1 MLKSSDKLKKCNSTV
16 YTNFPLLPK
25 RESNLKKNKNN
36 SLKKVIFKTIKNNNN
51 TNCLLNTSS
60 LTNNETTLT
69 KYNSQSNINI
79 NLLEPPKPNINNTSS
94 INIDNFNN
102 NNINFNRTIL
112 KKPIPKLNIFN
123 KNTKKNEKI
132 QFLSKIYKISKI
144 NRNVSSD
151 NMYINEAISKNKSA
165 KIIIPKIYKKNS
177 KEVKLLPFLEK
188 SRKKKISA
196 KDIYLHY
203 LKENENDKSKSQT
216 IYNFS
221 KYLQNNNKKFN
232 YGFDKI
238 YGNNPSFMGRINE
251 IKKNNFIAYKKDFNI
266 QDYQNTLLKLLKKKV
281 SPKNLENLE
290 SSYKLFNE
298 RNFGM
303 TIPRGRYIDLA
314 NKLKN
319 FLSKDIFEKVKRMDK
334 NYLIYLEK
342 KEEEII
348 NKNMEEINLRNF
360 NKHMN
365 RTLMTFRKSREN
377 RSV

>member
-1 MLKSSDKLKKCNSTV
+1 MLKSSDKLKKCNNTT

-36 SLKKVIFKTIKNNNN
+36 SLKKVIFKTIKNNSDI
-51 TNCLLNTSS
+51 NCLLNISS
-60 LTNNETTLT
+60 LTNNDTTLT

-79 NLLEPPKPNINNTSS
+79 NFLESQKPNINITSS
-94 INIDNFNN
+94 TNIDNSNN
-102 NNINFNRTIL
+102 NKININRAIL
-112 KKPIPKLNIFN
+112 KQPIPKLNYFN
-123 KNTKKNEKI
+123 KKKSQKE
-132 QFLSKIYKISKI
+132 QLLSKIYKISKI
-144 NRNVSSD
+144 NRNESSD
-151 NMYINEAISKNKSA
+151 NININQTLSKNKNA
-165 KIIIPKIYKKNS
+165 KILIPKIYKKNNR
-177 KEVKLLPFLEK
+177 EKLLPFLEK

-203 LKENENDKSKSQT
+203 LKENEKDKSKSQT
-216 IYNFS
+216 IYNFT

-238 YGNNPSFMGRINE
+238 YGDNPSFICRINE

-266 QDYQNTLLKLLKKKV
+266 LDYQNTLLKLLKKKV

-303 TIPRGRYIDLA
+303 MIPRGRYIDLA
-314 NKLKN
+314 DKLKN

-334 NYLIYLEK
+334 NYLLYLEK
-342 KEEEII
+342 KEEELI
-348 NKNMEEINLRNF
+348 NKNSEEIDLRNF
-360 NKHMN
+360 NKHLN
-365 RTLMTFRKSREN
+365 RTLMSFRKSREN
-377 RSV
+377 RSI

>member
-1 MLKSSDKLKKCNSTV
+1 MLKSSDKLKKCNNTN

-36 SLKKVIFKTIKNNNN
+36 SLKKVIFKTIKNNSDIKY
-51 TNCLLNTSS
+51 LLNISS
-60 LTNNETTLT
+60 LTNNDTTLT

-79 NLLEPPKPNINNTSS
+79 NLLEPQKPNINITSS
-94 INIDNFNN
+94 TNIDNSNN
-102 NNINFNRTIL
+102 NKINFNRAIL
-112 KKPIPKLNIFN
+112 KKPIPKLNYFN
-123 KNTKKNEKI
+123 KKKSQK
-132 QFLSKIYKISKI
+132 QQLLSQIYRISKI
-144 NRNVSSD
+144 NRNESSD
-151 NMYINEAISKNKSA
+151 NIYINQTLSKNKNA
-165 KIIIPKIYKKNS
+165 KILIPKIYKKNNR
-177 KEVKLLPFLEK
+177 EKLLPFLEK

-203 LKENENDKSKSQT
+203 LKENEKDKSKSQT

-238 YGNNPSFMGRINE
+238 YGDNPSFICRINE

-266 QDYQNTLLKLLKKKV
+266 LDYQNTLLKLLKKKV

-303 TIPRGRYIDLA
+303 MIPRGRYIDLA
-314 NKLKN
+314 DKLKN

-334 NYLIYLEK
+334 NYLLYLEK
-342 KEEEII
+342 KEEELIS
-348 NKNMEEINLRNF
+348 KNSEEIDLRNF
-360 NKHMN
+360 NKHLN
-365 RTLMTFRKSREN
+365 RTLMSFRKSREN
-377 RSV
+377 RSI

>member
-1 MLKSSDKLKKCNSTV
+1 MLKSSDKLKKCNNTN

-94 INIDNFNN
+94 TNIDNFNN

-281 SPKNLENLE
+281 SPKYLENLE

>member
-1 MLKSSDKLKKCNSTV
+1 MLKSSDKLKKCNNTT
-16 YTNFPLLPK
+16 YTSFPLLPK

-36 SLKKVIFKTIKNNNN
+36 FLKKVIFKTIKNNSDI
-51 TNCLLNTSS
+51 NCLLNISS
-60 LTNNETTLT
+60 LTNNDTTLT

-79 NLLEPPKPNINNTSS
+79 NFLESQKPNINITSS
-94 INIDNFNN
+94 TNIDNSNN
-102 NNINFNRTIL
+102 NKINFNRAIL
-112 KKPIPKLNIFN
+112 KNPIPKLNNFN
-123 KNTKKNEKI
+123 KKKSQK
-132 QFLSKIYKISKI
+132 QQLLSKIYKISKI
-144 NRNVSSD
+144 NRNESSD
-151 NMYINEAISKNKSA
+151 NININQTLSKNKNA
-165 KIIIPKIYKKNS
+165 KILIPKIYKKNNR
-177 KEVKLLPFLEK
+177 EKLLPFLEK

-203 LKENENDKSKSQT
+203 LKENEKDKSKSQT

-238 YGNNPSFMGRINE
+238 YGDNPSFICRINE

-303 TIPRGRYIDLA
+303 MIPRGRYIDLA
-314 NKLKN
+314 DKLKN

-334 NYLIYLEK
+334 NYLLYLEK
-342 KEEEII
+342 KEEELI
-348 NKNMEEINLRNF
+348 NKNSEEIDLRNF
-360 NKHMN
+360 NKHLN
-365 RTLMTFRKSREN
+365 RTLMSFRKSREN
-377 RSV
+377 RSI

>member
-1 MLKSSDKLKKCNSTV
+1 M
-16 YTNFPLLPK
+16 
-25 RESNLKKNKNN
+25 
-36 SLKKVIFKTIKNNNN
+36 
-51 TNCLLNTSS
+51 
-60 LTNNETTLT
+60 
-69 KYNSQSNINI
+69 
-79 NLLEPPKPNINNTSS
+79 
-94 INIDNFNN
+94 
-102 NNINFNRTIL
+102 
-112 KKPIPKLNIFN
+112 
-123 KNTKKNEKI
+123 
-132 QFLSKIYKISKI
+132 
-144 NRNVSSD
+144 
-151 NMYINEAISKNKSA
+151 
-165 KIIIPKIYKKNS
+165 
-177 KEVKLLPFLEK
+177 
-188 SRKKKISA
+188 
-196 KDIYLHY
+196 
-203 LKENENDKSKSQT
+203 

-281 SPKNLENLE
+281 SPKYLENLE

-365 RTLMTFRKSREN
+365 IF
-377 RSV
+377 SVGIKCELA

>member
-1 MLKSSDKLKKCNSTV
+1 MLKSSDKPKKCYNTV
-16 YTNFPLLPK
+16 YANFPILPK
-25 RESNLKKNKNN
+25 RESNFKKNKNN
-36 SLKKVIFKTIKNNNN
+36 SLKRVIFKTIKNNSNI
-51 TNCLLNTSS
+51 NCLLNTSS
-60 LTNNETTLT
+60 LTNNETSLT
-69 KYNSQSNINI
+69 KYNSQSNIN
-79 NLLEPPKPNINNTSS
+79 LLEPQKQNSLNNININITSS
-94 INIDNFNN
+94 ININNSNN
-102 NNINFNRTIL
+102 NKINFNRTIL
-112 KKPIPKLNIFN
+112 KNPIPKLNIFD
-123 KNTKKNEKI
+123 KKNQKQ

-144 NRNVSSD
+144 NKNKSCD
-151 NMYINEAISKNKSA
+151 NIDESTSKNKSF
-165 KIIIPKIYKKNS
+165 KISIPRIYKKSNRE
-177 KEVKLLPFLEK
+177 KLPFLEK

-221 KYLQNNNKKFN
+221 KYLKNNNKKFN

-266 QDYQNTLLKLLKKKV
+266 LDYQNTLLKLLKKKV
-281 SPKNLENLE
+281 SPKYLENLE

-303 TIPRGRYIDLA
+303 MIPRGRYIDLA
-314 NKLKN
+314 DKLKN

-348 NKNMEEINLRNF
+348 NKNMEEINLRKF
-360 NKHMN
+360 NKYLN
-365 RTLMTFRKSREN
+365 KTLMTFRKSREN
-377 RSV
+377 RSI

>member
-1 MLKSSDKLKKCNSTV
+1 MLKSSDKLKKCNNTN

-36 SLKKVIFKTIKNNNN
+36 SLKKVIFKTIKNNSDIKY
-51 TNCLLNTSS
+51 LLNISS
-60 LTNNETTLT
+60 LTNNDTTLT

-79 NLLEPPKPNINNTSS
+79 NFLEPQKPNINITSS
-94 INIDNFNN
+94 TNIDNSNN
-102 NNINFNRTIL
+102 NKINFNRAIL
-112 KKPIPKLNIFN
+112 KNPIPKLNNFN
-123 KNTKKNEKI
+123 KKKSQK
-132 QFLSKIYKISKI
+132 QQLLSKIYKISKI
-144 NRNVSSD
+144 NRNESSD
-151 NMYINEAISKNKSA
+151 NININQTLSKNKNA
-165 KIIIPKIYKKNS
+165 KILIPKIYKKNNR
-177 KEVKLLPFLEK
+177 EKLLPFLEK

-203 LKENENDKSKSQT
+203 LKENEKDKSKSQT

-238 YGNNPSFMGRINE
+238 YGDNPSFICRINE

-266 QDYQNTLLKLLKKKV
+266 LDYQNTLLKLLKKKV

-303 TIPRGRYIDLA
+303 MIPRGRYIDLA
-314 NKLKN
+314 DKLKN

-334 NYLIYLEK
+334 NYLLYLEK
-342 KEEEII
+342 KEEELI
-348 NKNMEEINLRNF
+348 NKNSEEIDLRNF
-360 NKHMN
+360 NKHLN
-365 RTLMTFRKSREN
+365 RTLMSFRKSREN
-377 RSV
+377 RII